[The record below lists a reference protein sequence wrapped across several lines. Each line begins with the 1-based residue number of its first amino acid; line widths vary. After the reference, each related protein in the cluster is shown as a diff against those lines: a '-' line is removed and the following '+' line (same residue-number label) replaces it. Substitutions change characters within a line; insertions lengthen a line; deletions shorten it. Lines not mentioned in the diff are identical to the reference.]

1 MATKRVADPKTRSK
15 SSKKRKRER
24 PIKPRIDYE
33 EIEKENKLFEEYYTQ
48 QCTISS
54 SEWDHFMATVR
65 LPLPATFRLTCNTR
79 VCEDLAECLT
89 QRYIQ
94 NFPKLSTNNEP
105 ISPPIPIPWYP
116 RGLAWHVDITKKEIR
131 NDPILASYHAF
142 LMRETE
148 IGYISRQEAVSMIP
162 PLFLDI
168 QSHHRVLDMCAAP
181 GSKTTQIIEAMHQ
194 SHTESQLQPSES
206 ADSPPSPL
214 PTGFVVAND
223 SHNKRSYLLVHQ
235 AKRKKS
241 ANVIITNHDGT
252 TFPNLYLSKEDQHT
266 GTHVKYDR
274 VLCDVPCSGDGT
286 IRKNPTV
293 WMKWGPYKGN
303 GLHRLQ
309 LRLVVRGAE
318 LLVDGGRFVYS
329 TCSMNPIENEAVVHT
344 LLKLGEGSL
353 QLVDVSTSLPELEKR
368 AGLKTWKVMSNANKW
383 VAKEGTSESLDGVY
397 STFFPPPSGGDSYG
411 LERCMRVY
419 PHHQNTGGFFIAV
432 IQKVGPLP
440 WLKPDKNRD
449 SQTEIPSQVEEEK
462 PVTTCDSVKEKEG
475 QETQKIENRPF
486 GVFGRFSTS
495 SGYKG
500 YKGYK
505 EDPFIFMKSS
515 DEMIAELSSL
525 YGLSEDFPWSHCFTR
540 SEGSA
545 KNNIYIT
552 TSLIS
557 KILATNQA
565 NNNAVKIINTGLRVF
580 CRSDLS
586 VGSPSRLRFSQDGC
600 NIFFG
605 YISKRKVVISES
617 DAIQLLENESI
628 SLSKLSPQGLEEIKD
643 IPIGPT
649 VFICNPSADSTQPTT
664 TPSEITSP
672 VESDTA
678 SKALVKQH
686 KCFITSPLIFSGWR
700 ANWSARLFVTK
711 EEKQHYQ
718 VMLGYDL
725 ISDIDLEAKKKS
737 RFVKCQ
743 SRAATDTATPPE
755 PPLSG
760 NDNEKQGPPSEEN
773 DL

>member
-1 MATKRVADPKTRSK
+1 MATKRVADPKTRNK

-48 QCTISS
+48 QGIISG
-54 SEWDHFMATVR
+54 SEWDHFMTTVR

-79 VCEDLAECLT
+79 VCKDLAECLT
-89 QRYIQ
+89 QRYIR

-116 RGLAWHVDITKKEIR
+116 NGLAWHVDITKKEIR
-131 NDPILASYHAF
+131 SDPVLASYHAF

-168 QSHHRVLDMCAAP
+168 QSHHKVLDMCAAP

-194 SHTESQLQPSES
+194 SHTESQLQTSAS
-206 ADSPPSPL
+206 ADSIPDPL

-241 ANVIITNHDGT
+241 ANVIVTNHDGT

-318 LLVDGGRFVYS
+318 LLVDGGRLVYS

-368 AGLKTWKVMSNANKW
+368 PGLKSWKVMSNANKW
-383 VAKEGTSESLDGVY
+383 VEKEGTNENMDGVY
-397 STFFPPPSGGDSYG
+397 STFFPPPSNEGDIYK

-432 IQKVGPLP
+432 IQKVNPLP

-449 SQTEIPSQVEEEK
+449 PRTEIPPEVEQEK
-462 PVTTCDSVKEKEG
+462 LVTASDSVKEKEE
-475 QETQKIENRPF
+475 QEAQKIENRPF
-486 GVFGRFSTS
+486 GVFGRFSTFTS
-495 SGYKG
+495 

-515 DEMIAELSSL
+515 DEMIAELSTL
-525 YGLSEDFPWSHCFTR
+525 YGLPEDFPWSHCFTR

-552 TSLIS
+552 TSLVS

-565 NNNAVKIINTGLRVF
+565 NNNVVKIINTGLRVF

-586 VGSPSRLRFSQDGC
+586 VGSPCRLRFSQDGC
-600 NIFFG
+600 NIFFD
-605 YISKRKVVISES
+605 YISKRKVVVAES
-617 DAIQLLENESI
+617 DVIQLLENESI

-643 IPIGPT
+643 TPIGPI
-649 VFICNPSADSTQPTT
+649 VFIFDPSADSTEPIT

-672 VESDTA
+672 VESDNSGTELA
-678 SKALVKQH
+678 KQR

-725 ISDIDLEAKKKS
+725 LSDADLEAKKKS
-737 RFVKCQ
+737 RFVKCKN
-743 SRAATDTATPPE
+743 RDTVDIAPE

-760 NDNEKQGPPSEEN
+760 NGSEK
-773 DL
+773 